1 MLDCQTQ
8 TSSIFP
14 VTVICAIVL
23 FFIKEV
29 VEMFKR
35 AAERKR
41 KISAY
46 KTLIAEELKKNA
58 WTIET
63 MKEKCADINKD
74 DFERMT
80 YSKEPSGNETVQIW
94 FAGGTIGSSPLWQ
107 VHTGIFDKSI
117 VDLAVVDKALFDAA
131 KETYQ
136 YLAEVKHIRGYF
148 SDLTAQDSM
157 RGFIKGFADYG
168 LGTLDEAA
176 KSVSAL
182 YLKCTG
188 EELDEHKLRS
198 YLP

>member
-14 VTVICAIVL
+14 VTVICAIFL
-23 FFIKEV
+23 FFIKEA
-29 VEMFKR
+29 VELSKR

-58 WTIET
+58 WTIQT
-63 MKEKCADINKD
+63 MKEKCSEINKD

-94 FAGGTIGSSPLWQ
+94 FSGGTVGSSLLWQ

-117 VDLAVVDKALFDAA
+117 VDLAVIDKGLFDAA

-136 YLAEVKHIRGYF
+136 HLAEVRHIRGYF
-148 SDLTAQDSM
+148 SDLTEQDSM

-168 LGTLDEAA
+168 LSTLDEA
-176 KSVSAL
+176 SNSLSAL
-182 YLKCTG
+182 YFKCTG
-188 EELDEHKLRS
+188 EVLDEHKLRS